1 MKIRA
6 FFLTAILLP
15 ISYVHAST
23 DLAAIQK
30 SAEQGDAEAQG
41 LLGIKYSLGDGVPQ
55 DDQQAAAWYRKA
67 AEQGDAI
74 AQSLLGATYESGRG
88 LPQDYGLAVA
98 WYRKA
103 AEQGNAKAQC
113 RLGIMYSFGRGVP
126 QSYSLAYSWLSVATA
141 LGNSN
146 CAKGRDM
153 LAEQLTPSQ
162 LAAAQEKAAN
172 YFEQYQPRD

>member
-67 AEQGDAI
+67 AEQG
-74 AQSLLGATYESGRG
+74 
-88 LPQDYGLAVA
+88 
-98 WYRKA
+98 
-103 AEQGNAKAQC
+103 NAKAQC

-141 LGNSN
+141 LGDSN